1 MGEQRRQ
8 RGMKEEVT
16 DLAGRD
22 PFIPFAIVM
31 NSGERYVVSDADVV
45 VVREPLLHIV
55 RSRPAR
61 QDVLRL
67 TEISSLEVSDSY

>member
-1 MGEQRRQ
+1 
-8 RGMKEEVT
+8 MKEEIQRLT
-16 DLAGRD
+16 SRD
-22 PFIPFAIVM
+22 PLLPFVIVM
-31 NSGERYVVSDADVV
+31 NSGDRYPVTDADVV
-45 VVREPLLHIV
+45 LLQESLLLIV